1 MFSDAPKSELGRVFD
16 IPFYVDRLMRANNL
30 YAFLV
35 IQIGPDDFMQLTGEA
50 SGVQIDFP
58 LITPRQRGFEA
69 KIREVASGEKL
80 EVVENSGSDGSCFLD
95 MNVNGESGKVA
106 AVCSR
111 VLRQVFSV
119 SGDIELIF
127 QHVGLADG
135 DAT

>member
-1 MFSDAPKSELGRVFD
+1 
-16 IPFYVDRLMRANNL
+16 MRANNL
-30 YAFLV
+30 YALLV
-35 IQIGPDDFMQLTGEA
+35 IQIGPDDFMQLTADA

-58 LITPRQRGFEA
+58 LITPRQRAFEA

-80 EVVENSGSDGSCFLD
+80 EVVENSGSDGSRFLD